1 VAKKLLKVTN
11 NAPNITSS
19 LIMNSV
25 AVIPTEKRKRDDNEF
40 SLDPSFAAAKKIRGE
55 HRTKLSQGSCEH
67 IRLEGSS
74 DLPDPA
80 VITSPDDYLVR
91 LVKALCGV
99 SVKSKSGLEL
109 VDFFPTVTEQ
119 QMASYTTEIT
129 TAARQ
134 NDIETLKKLCST
146 DDKSSS
152 CYSSLNCANRFGET
166 LLHIACRRGYKDLVR
181 HLLDQPK
188 ISVRVIDD
196 GGRTPLHDTCWN
208 PNPQLE
214 VAQWI
219 IVQDPSLFLIAD
231 KRGFT
236 PFQYARPEHW
246 RQWRQFLFENQE
258 SLKKLAD
265 ASNLSKFT

>member
-1 VAKKLLKVTN
+1 
-11 NAPNITSS
+11 
-19 LIMNSV
+19 MNSV
-25 AVIPTEKRKRDDNEF
+25 AVMPSEKRKRDDNE
-40 SLDPSFAAAKKIRGE
+40 STIDPSFMAVKKIRGE
-55 HRTKLSQGSCEH
+55 PKLYLSQGSCEH
-67 IRLEGSS
+67 IRLEVST
-74 DLPDPA
+74 DLPDPS

-99 SVKSKSGLEL
+99 SVKSKPGLEL
-109 VDFFPTVTEQ
+109 DNFFPTVTEQ

-134 NDIETLKKLCST
+134 NDIKSLKKLCST
-146 DDKSSS
+146 HDKCSSS
-152 CYSSLNCANRFGET
+152 YSSLNCANRFGET

-181 HLLDQPK
+181 HLLDQPE

-208 PNPQLE
+208 PNPQFE
-214 VAQWI
+214 IGQWI
-219 IVQDPSLFLIAD
+219 IKQDPSLFLITD

-265 ASNLSKFT
+265 PSNLSRFT